1 MRVSGSAVQDTGGE
15 SEIHSAVTGEG
26 GGWGGPAHRIKKTQL
41 FTIRGLLCL
50 KK

>member
-1 MRVSGSAVQDTGGE
+1 MRVSVSAVQDTGGE
-15 SEIHSAVTGEG
+15 SEIHSAVT
-26 GGWGGPAHRIKKTQL
+26 GWGGPAHRIKKTQL

>member
-26 GGWGGPAHRIKKTQL
+26 GGWGDQPIGSRKL
-41 FTIRGLLCL
+41 NCL
-50 KK
+50 QSGGSCV